1 VEYIHLAHDK
11 DKLRALLN
19 TVMSLLL
26 TYNGAVGA
34 FLSSWKLCSFLEEL
48 CYIKLSN

>member
-1 VEYIHLAHDK
+1 VEYIHLAQNK
-11 DKLRALLN
+11 DKLRALVN

-34 FLSSWKLCSFLEEL
+34 FLNTWKLCSFLRNYASL
-48 CYIKLSN
+48 N